1 MPPDYVKD
9 SLQMEHLTENEL
21 IEVKSPIDRF
31 KETWAKLPDKPA
43 FLRQR
48 KLAIQSPD
56 LLQYAELSPPK
67 GWTPPLLFALIALFF
82 PAILLSGLNWMV
94 TRDGG
99 KPAAEIE
106 KLRTELDSQVKT
118 EQAVIDASER
128 QLAHIESS
136 HRDSG
141 FTVASAGNLTKE
153 DARRELSAMMDEARK
168 LQDDYKLQTAIKIQ
182 NVRAAGDGLALA
194 HSGTP
199 VIFSL
204 ALIFAAPLFHK
215 TLQTRYGRYKQA
227 HRADSY
233 YLYCVASHGLWLNC
247 GMVVALNLFLGG
259 LMEGIGPIGSIVF
272 WPALYAALL
281 YWLFIASKDLYRAMQ
296 LPKPRDYAS
305 LENKVLLQMHLCVF
319 IVFVVFETA
328 LGALAYGVYLA
339 ERAK

>member
-1 MPPDYVKD
+1 MLKTALP
-9 SLQMEHLTENEL
+9 MEHLTENEL

-48 KLAIQSPD
+48 KLAIQNPD

-67 GWTPPLLFALIALFF
+67 GWTPPLLFALIVLFF
-82 PAILLSGLNWMV
+82 PALLLSGLNWMV

-118 EQAVIDASER
+118 EQAVIDASQR
-128 QLAHIESS
+128 QLANIESS

-141 FTVASAGNLTKE
+141 YTVASSSNLTKE
-153 DARRELSAMMDEARK
+153 DARRELSVMINEAQK

-204 ALIFAAPLFHK
+204 ALIFVAPLFHK

-227 HRADSY
+227 YRADSY
-233 YLYCVASHGLWLNC
+233 YLYYVASHGLWLNC
-247 GMVVALNLFLGG
+247 GMVAALNLFLSG
-259 LMEGIGPIGSIVF
+259 LFDGMGAIGSTVF

-281 YWLFIASKDLYRAMQ
+281 YWLLIVSKDLYRAMQ

-305 LENKVLLQMHLCVF
+305 PENTVLLQMHVCVC
-319 IVFVVFETA
+319 IVFVVFEAA